1 MEVITQYADRKTEL
15 GERIRVLE
23 EERSS
28 LMSDI
33 VSLKEKLTVLDL
45 ERHSASLNNEVEA
58 LRTEKTVLEEK
69 IASFSVDNPSSSP
82 TEGYQV

>member
-15 GERIRVLE
+15 GERIRLLE

-45 ERHSASLNNEVEA
+45 ERHSASLGNEVEA

-69 IASFSVDNPSSSP
+69 ITSLGVDNPSSSP